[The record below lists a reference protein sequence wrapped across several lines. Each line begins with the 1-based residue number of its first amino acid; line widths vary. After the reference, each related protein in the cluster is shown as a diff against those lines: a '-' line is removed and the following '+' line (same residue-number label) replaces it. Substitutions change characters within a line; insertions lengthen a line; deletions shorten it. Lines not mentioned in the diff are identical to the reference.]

1 MGTAGAVPGRLR
13 RVPGP
18 QVAMACLA
26 LISLAAASVTVFLMW
41 LVIANPQALVEA
53 ARAWLP
59 GG

>member
-1 MGTAGAVPGRLR
+1 
-13 RVPGP
+13 
-18 QVAMACLA
+18 MACLA